1 MQTKKKNAALEYLK
15 KLGKSSSE
23 LIKDF
28 LNDNTLVGFVGDRL
42 VDIKEAR
49 ENPKTIKELTETQKK
64 KFYKWLDE
72 DRLDDGSFE
81 GDAKELFED
90 FLKGIK
96 TGEWKTRDAD
106 EFASLFGDDTD
117 YLFADDPS
125 VFGESFNYKGGKMNI
140 NQLKNKFIK
149 ELKIRAVKE
158 SLEEISP
165 IESLNNKVIEIK
177 DDILGHEARNADT
190 PTTEITDVDKKSDFD
205 GIKEE
210 ILNTIN
216 AVSTNQKVENEY
228 KEVLAN
234 ALATLFASRC
244 DYKLKEAELPS
255 ETVKELNSD
264 MDSTIREVEST
275 GAIDLGRV
283 LDEKMN
289 MIKDSINE
297 EAKKD
302 ENPSTITEIKEEI
315 KEGENEITA
324 TGEFMGLEKIAIAL
338 FAVPMNLAHR
348 NMTNKLADKYGS
360 NFIFKQPLVASS
372 SLSTE
377 LVSKYAKALE
387 VKNLIEMK
395 GLIEATAAQMDGGSV
410 VSRAAKGSKVLS
422 PLNIELRNAGKGAAN
437 SDLSYDEI
445 ISAFSESGRDFFK
458 KYGKTYKVV
467 AESYNR
473 VVKRNP
479 ERFLMINDIQDVV
492 GRGEAGEFIE
502 HRRNALPSF
511 MELQIEYTTSNNDLD
526 FSTDTRAKKT
536 TLGLQIIPRRLEG
549 QDIAKSLA
557 EVSDK
562 AFTNMVTTKDER
574 SFMKKMSHLLSF
586 WKSKGDKKD
595 IAILKSNEFADIM
608 NKIRKVK
615 TPLFHLM
622 ISFAEYVEIK
632 NTHGVDLM
640 SAPTYKKV
648 MESLPLISLTIVD
661 EDSDILYLSEGSN
674 MHFIKHSIDDFIDTV
689 AQYEKELKTIL
700 KYNQI

>member
-1 MQTKKKNAALEYLK
+1 MQTKKKNAALEYLH

-42 VDIKEAR
+42 VDLKEAK
-49 ENPKTIKELTETQKK
+49 ENPKTIKELTEEQKK

-72 DRLDDGSFE
+72 DRLDEGSIKD
-81 GDAKELFED
+81 DAKKIFED

-96 TGEWKTRDAD
+96 TGEWKVKDAD
-106 EFASLFGDDTD
+106 EFASLFGDDTE
-117 YLFADDPS
+117 YLFADDPDIS
-125 VFGESFNYKGGKMNI
+125 FESCNYKGGVMTI
-140 NQLKNKFIK
+140 NEVKNKFIK
-149 ELKIRAVKE
+149 ELKIQAVKE
-158 SLEEISP
+158 SLEAISP
-165 IESLNNKVIEIK
+165 IESLNTKVIDIK
-177 DDILGHEARNADT
+177 DDILGHEARHSDT
-190 PTTEITDVDKKSDFD
+190 PTDEISDMDKKSDFN

-234 ALATLFASRC
+234 SLATLFASRC
-244 DYKLKEAELPS
+244 DYKLKEAESPS
-255 ETVKELNSD
+255 EVVKELNTD
-264 MDSTIREVEST
+264 IDSTVREVEST

-289 MIKDSINE
+289 MIKDSLE
-297 EAKKD
+297 EETKKD
-302 ENPSTITEIKEEI
+302 EIPNNLSEIKEDI

-324 TGEFMGLEKIAIAL
+324 TGEFMGLEKVAIAL
-338 FAVPMNLAHR
+338 FALPINLAHR
-348 NMTNKLADKYGS
+348 NETNKLAAKYGS
-360 NFIFKQPLVASS
+360 NFVFKQPLVASS
-372 SLSTE
+372 NLSTE

-410 VSRAAKGSKVLS
+410 VSRSAKGTRVLS
-422 PLNIELRNAGKGAAN
+422 PLNIELRNAGAGAVK

-445 ISAFSESGRDFFK
+445 ISAFSESGRDFFR
-458 KYGKTYKVV
+458 KYGKTYKAM

-479 ERFLMINDIQDVV
+479 ERFLLINEIEAVT

-511 MELQIEYTTSNNDLD
+511 MELQIEYTTSKNDLD
-526 FSTDTRAKKT
+526 FTTDTRAKKT
-536 TLGLQIIPRRLEG
+536 TLGLQIIPRKVEG
-549 QDIAKSLA
+549 QDIANSLS
-557 EVSDK
+557 EISNK
-562 AFTNMVTTKDER
+562 AFTNLVTTKDER
-574 SFMKKMSHLLSF
+574 SFIKKMSHLLSF
-586 WKSKGDKKD
+586 WKEKGNKKE
-595 IAILKSNEFADIM
+595 IALLKSNEFADIV

-640 SAPTYKKV
+640 SASTYNKV
-648 MESLPLISLTIVD
+648 MDTLPLISLTIVD
-661 EDSDILYLSEGSN
+661 EDSDILYLSEGNN

-700 KYNQI
+700 KYKQI